1 MVHFKSLYQQEK
13 LLRLKSSQNA
23 MAEESEELPQLPS
36 LGKYRDKIVNGPIV
50 RTFFWLGV
58 PPLVNQLIV
67 VAYNIADA
75 YWLSVYSDITVAVP
89 RQMWPV
95 IVLFQALLMALTAAC
110 LGIVSQHIGS
120 KAYEDASKAASRFFT
135 FSFTAGATLSLL
147 LLALR
152 SAIFTYVVS
161 TPPEI
166 FEDLMKYSGVI
177 AFDIFFNYI
186 SLTYTTLL
194 QSIGD
199 TKRPAI
205 VNGIAVG
212 INALLDPFLVL
223 GIGPFPRLGV
233 VGASATDVMGKI
245 ISISAL
251 TYILR
256 KNYPELKVR
265 FTREIDVGWVRLV
278 LRIGLPILA
287 LGLTNGFAFLMQLR
301 IINTLG
307 IVVAT
312 AFSIGFVI
320 NDIVD
325 SALWG
330 LSGATAIMVGQNL
343 GAENRKRAKEVA
355 YKTALVIFTLM
366 VVSASIVYPFRRGLA
381 DVFAD
386 KIDIINETD
395 LFLSIMLPTLPFF
408 GLFIAGMS
416 TGRGS
421 GHTLFPTAIGILR
434 LWGIRLALGY
444 FLAFILGMGSI
455 GAWLAI
461 SISNIVGGTISVL
474 WIKFGNWAVPVVKKA
489 QMKLAE

>member
-1 MVHFKSLYQQEK
+1 
-13 LLRLKSSQNA
+13 
-23 MAEESEELPQLPS
+23 MAEESEELPELPS
-36 LGKYRDKIVNGPIV
+36 ISKYRDKIVNGPIV

-58 PPLVNQLIV
+58 PPLINQLII
-67 VAYNIADA
+67 VAYNLADA
-75 YWLSVYSDITVAVP
+75 YWLSVYSDITVAIP

-110 LGIVSQHIGS
+110 LGIVSQYIGRR
-120 KAYEDASKAASRFFT
+120 AYEDASKAASRFFT
-135 FSFTAGATLSLL
+135 FSFTAGATLSLV

-152 SAIFTYVVS
+152 STIFTFIVS

-166 FEDLMKYSGVI
+166 FEDLMKYSGII

-186 SLTYTTLL
+186 ALTYTTLL

-199 TKRPAI
+199 TKKPAI
-205 VNGIAVG
+205 VNGVAVG

-233 VGASATDVMGKI
+233 VGASVTDVMGKM
-245 ISISAL
+245 ISVSCL

-256 KNYPELKVR
+256 KKYPELKVR
-265 FTREIDVGWVRLV
+265 FTKEIDLEWVRLV

-287 LGLTNGFAFLMQLR
+287 LGLTNGLAFLMQLR
-301 IINTLG
+301 IINALG

-343 GAENRKRAKEVA
+343 GAENRKRAREVA
-355 YKTALVIFTLM
+355 YRTALVIFALM
-366 VVSASIVYPFRRGLA
+366 FVSASLIYPFRRGLA
-381 DVFAD
+381 DVFSENP
-386 KIDIINETD
+386 DIINETD
-395 LFLSIMLPTLPFF
+395 LFLSILLPTLPFF
-408 GLFIAGMS
+408 GLFIVGMS

-421 GHTLFPTAIGILR
+421 GHTLFPTSVGILR

-455 GAWLAI
+455 GAWLAL
-461 SISNIVGGTISVL
+461 SLSNVIGGTVSFI
-474 WIKFGNWAVPVVKKA
+474 WIKYGNWAVPVVKRKIP
-489 QMKLAE
+489 

>member
-1 MVHFKSLYQQEK
+1 
-13 LLRLKSSQNA
+13 
-23 MAEESEELPQLPS
+23 MAEESEGLPELPS
-36 LGKYRDKIVNGPIV
+36 LSKYRDKIVNGPIV

-58 PPLVNQLIV
+58 PPLLNQLII
-67 VAYNIADA
+67 VAYNLADA

-110 LGIVSQHIGS
+110 LGIVSQHIGLR
-120 KAYEDASKAASRFFT
+120 AYDDASKAASRFFT
-135 FSFTAGATLSLL
+135 LSFVAGASLSLL

-152 SAIFTYVVS
+152 NSIFTFVIS

-166 FEDLMKYSGVI
+166 FEDLMKYSGII

-212 INALLDPFLVL
+212 VNALLDPFLVL

-233 VGASATDVMGKI
+233 IGASVTDVMGKI
-245 ISISAL
+245 ISIGAL
-251 TYILR
+251 FYILR
-256 KNYPELKVR
+256 RNYPELKVR
-265 FTREIDVGWVRLV
+265 FTKEIDFEWVRLV

-287 LGLTNGFAFLMQLR
+287 LGLMNGFAFLMQLR
-301 IINTLG
+301 IVNALG

-320 NDIVD
+320 MDIVD
-325 SALWG
+325 AALWG
-330 LSGATAIMVGQNL
+330 LSGATAIMVGQSL
-343 GAENRKRAKEVA
+343 GADNRKRAKEVA
-355 YKTALVIFTLM
+355 SKSALLIFALIVVGSIFTYPTRRYIADAFTGDM
-366 VVSASIVYPFRRGLA
+366 SIL
-381 DVFAD
+381 
-386 KIDIINETD
+386 NETD
-395 LFLSIMLPTLPFF
+395 MFLQILLPTLPFF
-408 GLFIAGMS
+408 GLFIVGMS

-421 GHTLFPTAIGILR
+421 GHTMFPTAVGILR
-434 LWGIRLALGY
+434 LWGVRLALGY
-444 FLAFILGMGSI
+444 LLAFVFGMSSFGV
-455 GAWLAI
+455 WLAI
-461 SISNIVGGTISVL
+461 ALSNIVGGTISAF
-474 WIKFGNWAVPVVKKA
+474 WIRYGNWAEAVVKRKFP
-489 QMKLAE
+489 

>member
-1 MVHFKSLYQQEK
+1 MS
-13 LLRLKSSQNA
+13 
-23 MAEESEELPQLPS
+23 EESEGLPELPS
-36 LGKYRDKIVNGPIV
+36 LSKYRDKIINGPII

-58 PPLVNQLIV
+58 PPLVNQLII
-67 VAYNIADA
+67 VAYNLADA

-95 IVLFQALLMALTAAC
+95 IVLFQALLMAMTAAC
-110 LGIVSQHIGS
+110 LGIVSQYIGR
-120 KAYEDASKAASRFFT
+120 KAYDDASKAASRFFT
-135 FSFTAGATLSLL
+135 LSFISGASLSLL
-147 LLALR
+147 LLILR
-152 SAIFTYVVS
+152 NSIFTFVIS

-166 FEDLMKYSGVI
+166 FEDLMKYSGII

-212 INALLDPFLVL
+212 VNALLDPFLVL

-233 VGASATDVMGKI
+233 VGASVTDVMGKI

-251 TYILR
+251 SYILR

-265 FTREIDVGWVRLV
+265 FTKEIDFEWVRLV

-287 LGLTNGFAFLMQLR
+287 LGLMNGFAFLMQLR
-301 IINTLG
+301 IVNALG

-320 NDIVD
+320 MDIVD
-325 SALWG
+325 AALWG
-330 LSGATAIMVGQNL
+330 LSGATAIMVGQSL
-343 GAENRKRAKEVA
+343 GADNRKRAKEVA
-355 YKTALVIFTLM
+355 YKTALVIVTLM
-366 VVSASIVYPFRRGLA
+366 IVSAGIIYPFKRGLA

-386 KIDIINETD
+386 DIKILDETD
-395 LFLSIMLPTLPFF
+395 LFLSILLPTLPFF
-408 GLFIAGMS
+408 GLFIVGMS

-421 GHTLFPTAIGILR
+421 GHTLFPTSVGILR

-444 FLAFILGMGSI
+444 SLAFAFGMGSL
-455 GAWLAI
+455 GVWLAI
-461 SISNIVGGTISVL
+461 SLSNIVGGTISIF
-474 WIKFGNWAVPVVKKA
+474 WIRYGNWAEAVIKRKFP
-489 QMKLAE
+489 